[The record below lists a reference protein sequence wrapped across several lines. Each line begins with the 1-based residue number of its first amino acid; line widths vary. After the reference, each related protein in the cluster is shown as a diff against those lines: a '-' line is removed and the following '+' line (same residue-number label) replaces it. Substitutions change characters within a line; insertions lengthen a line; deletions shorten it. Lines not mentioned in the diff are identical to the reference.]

1 MSDKNREGLG
11 YELGAET
18 PDEAREFEAVA
29 AELGLAAEPIAPP
42 ASLKA
47 DLFAKLASTPQLPP
61 LDEPTP
67 ASVAPAPASV
77 APAPASVAPASV
89 APEPAPLAP
98 APVAPGEAPA
108 APESPA
114 QLKSR
119 SRWFSRPIAIAAAAA
134 AAVVLFV
141 GGTFLGSALSGG
153 DSFQEQQASALA
165 AINAA
170 PDAQRAS
177 ADVEGGGTATLVWS
191 GQLGQSALVAK
202 NLPSLPNDKTYELW
216 YIRDGK
222 ATAAGTM
229 MPGNAP
235 ATWRVL
241 DGKMAA
247 GDTVGVTV
255 EPRGGSTQP
264 TTNPIVAIS
273 S

>member
-67 ASVAPAPASV
+67 ASVSPAPASV
-77 APAPASVAPASV
+77 APASAVPAPASVAPASV
-89 APEPAPLAP
+89 APAETL
-98 APVAPGEAPA
+98 A

-170 PDAQRAS
+170 PDAQRAT

>member
-61 LDEPTP
+61 LDELTPASVSPAP
-67 ASVAPAPASV
+67 ASVAPASAV
-77 APAPASVAPASV
+77 PAPASVAPASV
-89 APEPAPLAP
+89 APAETL
-98 APVAPGEAPA
+98 A

-141 GGTFLGSALSGG
+141 GGTFLGSALTGG

-170 PDAQRAS
+170 PDAQRAT

>member
-11 YELGAET
+11 YKLGAET

-61 LDEPTP
+61 LDEP
-67 ASVAPAPASV
+67 APASV
-77 APAPASVAPASV
+77 APAPA
-89 APEPAPLAP
+89 
-98 APVAPGEAPA
+98 EAPA

-170 PDAQRAS
+170 PDAQRAT

>member
-11 YELGAET
+11 YEFGAET

-61 LDEPTP
+61 LDEP
-67 ASVAPAPASV
+67 APASV
-77 APAPASVAPASV
+77 APARASVAPASV
-89 APEPAPLAP
+89 ASAPTAPAEAPPAPD
-98 APVAPGEAPA
+98 
-108 APESPA
+108 SPA

-170 PDAQRAS
+170 PDAQRAT

-229 MPGNAP
+229 MPGNTP

>member
-1 MSDKNREGLG
+1 MSDTDGKSLG

-18 PDEAREFEAVA
+18 PDEARQFEAVA
-29 AELGLAAEPIAPP
+29 AELALAAEPVMPP

-61 LDEPTP
+61 VEAT
-67 ASVAPAPASV
+67 APAPASGV
-77 APAPASVAPASV
+77 PASAAPAS
-89 APEPAPLAP
+89 
-98 APVAPGEAPA
+98 
-108 APESPA
+108 ESPA
-114 QLKSR
+114 ELKAR
-119 SRWFSRPIAIAAAAA
+119 SRWFTRPIAIVAAAA

-141 GGTFLGSALSGG
+141 GGTFLGSSLSGN
-153 DSFQEQQASALA
+153 DSFQQQQASALA

-177 ADVEGGGTATLVWS
+177 ADVDGGGTATLVWS

-202 NLPSLPNDKTYELW
+202 DLPNLPDNKTYELW

-229 MPGNAP
+229 VPGTAP

-241 DGKMAA
+241 DGRMAA

>member
-1 MSDKNREGLG
+1 
-11 YELGAET
+11 
-18 PDEAREFEAVA
+18 VA
-29 AELGLAAEPIAPP
+29 AELGLAAEPVAPP

-47 DLFAKLASTPQLPP
+47 DLFSKLASTPQLPP
-61 LDEPTP
+61 VET
-67 ASVAPAPASV
+67 AAPAST
-77 APAPASVAPASV
+77 APAS
-89 APEPAPLAP
+89 P
-98 APVAPGEAPA
+98 APVEA
-108 APESPA
+108 APPASTSPA
-114 QLKSR
+114 ELKAR
-119 SRWFSRPIAIAAAAA
+119 SRWFARPIAIVAAAA

-141 GGTFLGSALSGG
+141 GGAFLGSTLGG
-153 DSFQEQQASALA
+153 NDSFQQQQASALA

-177 ADVEGGGTATLVWS
+177 ADVDGGGTATLVWS

-202 NLPSLPNDKTYELW
+202 DLPSLPNDKTYELW

-229 MPGNAP
+229 TPGTAP

-241 DGKMAA
+241 DGTMAA